1 MELNVGDKVRI
12 KSLDWYNANKNGL
25 GDVYS
30 KDLKR
35 VIMTKSKSKW
45 CGQIMTICHSS
56 WGYDM
61 VEDDGEYLWI
71 DELFECKVE
80 EADERNQVLGTKLEV
95 IREIQS
101 LVALTGASEVS
112 LDDIKSKEGTLLT
125 LTSTGIVRLVNVWK
139 IKEMKLEEIC
149 PYGLCKIK
157 ERLEEVCAKIR
168 WGFRD

>member
-1 MELNVGDKVRI
+1 MKLKVGDKVRI
-12 KSLDWYNANKNGL
+12 KSLDWYNANKDGL
-25 GDVYS
+25 GNVRC
-30 KDLKR
+30 KNMNR

-56 WGYDM
+56 WGYTM
-61 VEDDGEYLWI
+61 VEDEGKYLWI
-71 DELFECKVE
+71 DDLFECKVE
-80 EADERNQVLGTKLEV
+80 DTNERNQVLGAKLEV

-101 LVALTGASEVS
+101 LIAQTGASEVS

-125 LTSTGIVRLVNVWK
+125 LTSTDVVRLVNVWK
-139 IKEMKLEEIC
+139 IKEMKLEDIC